1 MILARL
7 DKKHNGS
14 TLASIA
20 VEVLEE
26 KDIDLLIKS
35 GDVNWSEAADGEDL
49 PIVWALK
56 NREEVVEILAEVNKS
71 NLEGDKSCDL
81 DIICGEKTL
90 RVHKWF
96 LKAKSPVFEAGLSSG
111 MKEEREGVVKI
122 DDVTPDIITAMI
134 HYIYTGKLGDE
145 DLNISDVAYAAEK
158 YLLPGWVEELCSK
171 LSAQEVTEEMVAD
184 MVIAGSGYSGARKL
198 MEVAVTKIKARKEI
212 VDSKKFREKML
223 GHQDCLFDLIKE
235 M

>member
-1 MILARL
+1 M
-7 DKKHNGS
+7 
-14 TLASIA
+14 
-20 VEVLEE
+20 
-26 KDIDLLIKS
+26 
-35 GDVNWSEAADGEDL
+35 
-49 PIVWALK
+49 
-56 NREEVVEILAEVNKS
+56 
-71 NLEGDKSCDL
+71 NLEGDESCDL